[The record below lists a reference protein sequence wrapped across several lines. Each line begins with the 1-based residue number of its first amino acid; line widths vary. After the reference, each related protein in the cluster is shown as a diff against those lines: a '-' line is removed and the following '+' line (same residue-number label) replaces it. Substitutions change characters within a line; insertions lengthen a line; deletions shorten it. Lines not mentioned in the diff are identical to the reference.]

1 MDLKQ
6 RLREVLYRFRNEVD
20 YLEIRIEN
28 TRETKIDVKKS
39 AVDSINTNF
48 LSGGNVRA
56 LLRGGW
62 GFVVFKTLDELEQAA
77 EKAIAIA
84 KLVGSNASHWAK
96 VDPVEYVGRLS
107 FELDPRTVSLEE
119 KVQLMKHYS
128 ALIDSYDPKIVTS
141 QVRYHERF
149 MNVILANSEGSYLD
163 QELGDVY
170 LSASAKA
177 VKDGDVQD
185 GGLTVGN
192 AHDFHAF
199 LNLEERIKEKCQ
211 LALDLLE
218 APRIKGGKYTV
229 ILNPKLTGVFVHE
242 AFGHTME
249 ADFIADNPAMA
260 ETLKIGKPFGSNCL
274 SIYDSGIIPNLR
286 GSYAYDDEGTPAE
299 KTYLLKDGILVGH
312 LHSRETAAKMGEAP
326 TGSARAF
333 SFQHPPIPRMR
344 NTVIEAGSSTFAE
357 MIKDIELGVYA
368 IDANGGKGGENFSFT
383 AHHGYMIRDG
393 KVAELIKGFTL
404 AGNLFKTLLDIDM
417 VGQDEEVLN
426 SGGGCGKGEQFPLPV
441 TNGGPHIR
449 IQNVTIGGE
458 E

>member
-20 YLEIRIEN
+20 YLEIRVEN
-28 TRETKIDVKKS
+28 TRETEIDVKKS
-39 AVDSINTNF
+39 NVDSINTNF

-56 LLRGGW
+56 LFKGGW
-62 GFVVFKTLDELEQAA
+62 GFVVFKTLDEVEDAA
-77 EKAIAIA
+77 EKAITIA
-84 KLVGSNASHWAK
+84 KLVGTSQSHWAK
-96 VDPVEYVGRLS
+96 VDPVEHVGRLT
-107 FELDPRTVSLEE
+107 FHLDPRTVSLEE
-119 KVQLMKHYS
+119 KVRLMKNYS
-128 ALIDSYDPKIVTS
+128 ALIDSYDEKIVTS
-141 QVRYHERF
+141 QVRYREQFR
-149 MNVILANSEGSYLD
+149 NVIFANSEGSYMD
-163 QELGDVY
+163 QEHGDVY
-170 LSASAKA
+170 MSFTARSA
-177 VKDGDVQD
+177 KDGDIQD
-185 GGLTVGN
+185 GSLTIGG
-192 AHDFHAF
+192 AHDFNAF
-199 LNLEERIKEKCQ
+199 YNLEEQIKQKCQ

-249 ADFIADNPAMA
+249 ADAIADNPTMA
-260 ETLKIGKPFGSNCL
+260 ETLKVGKPFGSSCL
-274 SIYDSGIIPNLR
+274 TIYDSGIMPHLR

-299 KTYLLKDGILVGH
+299 KTYLLKNGILAGH
-312 LHSRETAAKMGEAP
+312 LHSRETASKVGEPP
-326 TGSARAF
+326 TGSARAI

-344 NTVIEAGSSTFAE
+344 NTAIEAGSSSFEE

-368 IDANGGKGGENFSFT
+368 IDAKGGKGGENFSFT
-383 AHHGYMIRDG
+383 AHHGFMIRNG
-393 KVAELIKGFTL
+393 QIAEMIKGFTL

-417 VGQDEEVLN
+417 VGQDEIVEN